1 MTRQQQIQKD
11 LKRITRP
18 IKVKHREIDFVCH
31 SDNSNQLHEISL
43 CGYYIIDMLNDET
56 VSKIEDEMIKI
67 IDLEEQDYDE
77 YIE

>member
-11 LKRITRP
+11 LKRITKP

-31 SDNSNQLHEISL
+31 SDNNNQLHEISL
-43 CGYYIIDMLNDET
+43 YGYYIIDMLNDET

>member
-11 LKRITRP
+11 LKRTTRE

-31 SDNSNQLHEISL
+31 SDNNNQLHEISL

>member
-11 LKRITRP
+11 LKNRTKAV
-18 IKVKHREIDFVCH
+18 KVSYREIDYVCH
-31 SDNSNQLHEISL
+31 VDNNNQLHEISL
-43 CGYYIIDMLNDET
+43 CGYYIIEILTDET

-67 IDLEEQDYDE
+67 LELEDYDYDE